1 MNIPDLIFENLLSVL
16 WLKILKFFPGS
27 CQPGSTTLPDTN
39 HFRLMYENACLL
51 GISGVRLPALQ
62 VWALYLKKQGT
73 AFSKR

>member
-1 MNIPDLIFENLLSVL
+1 
-16 WLKILKFFPGS
+16 
-27 CQPGSTTLPDTN
+27 
-39 HFRLMYENACLL
+39 MYENACLL